1 MGAITLEFLESVSPQ
16 SVENDMTP
24 NVVSEDI
31 YLYKDIKLDLTIGN
45 VEGNIPTNKPF
56 NTADFGDL
64 RNIEDIKQSILNI
77 MNTRPGQKLL
87 NPSLGLDL
95 SRFCFE
101 PVNNIVGD
109 LIARAITAGLPA
121 QEPRISVVNLVVIGN
136 PTAGTYNCSFNV
148 SLKDDVLREFRIN
161 GMLDTDGFKF
171 N

>member
-64 RNIEDIKQSILNI
+64 RNIEDIKQS
-77 MNTRPGQKLL
+77 
-87 NPSLGLDL
+87 
-95 SRFCFE
+95 
-101 PVNNIVGD
+101 
-109 LIARAITAGLPA
+109 
-121 QEPRISVVNLVVIGN
+121 
-136 PTAGTYNCSFNV
+136 
-148 SLKDDVLREFRIN
+148 
-161 GMLDTDGFKF
+161 
-171 N
+171 